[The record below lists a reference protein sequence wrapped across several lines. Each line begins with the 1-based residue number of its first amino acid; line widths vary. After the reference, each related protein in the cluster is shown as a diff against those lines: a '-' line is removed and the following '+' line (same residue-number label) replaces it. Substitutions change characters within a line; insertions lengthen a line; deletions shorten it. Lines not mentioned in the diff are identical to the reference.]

1 MRTMFLGFDRLPDA
15 DFSPSYSARNGV
27 REGRRSLELPVFARS
42 FAYVY
47 LTDPPFKEFA
57 DYGRSGE
64 SSPIFHLSDLR
75 SPSCKPSLAIAFITP
90 LTASF

>member
-27 REGRRSLELPVFARS
+27 REGRRSLELPVFAWS

-47 LTDPPFKEFA
+47 LTDPPFK
-57 DYGRSGE
+57 
-64 SSPIFHLSDLR
+64 
-75 SPSCKPSLAIAFITP
+75 
-90 LTASF
+90 